1 MKEFSVDS
9 FVISIDDKLFEKA
22 VKYGIL
28 DNDNREI
35 NYHILKNYI
44 RASSC
49 EKLEDLKTFSY
60 ENLRASHSNEEVS
73 AGVCSLLKEE
83 IAGFEGTV

>member
-1 MKEFSVDS
+1 MKEFSVDN
-9 FVISIDDKLFEKA
+9 FVVSIDDELFEKA

-28 DNDNREI
+28 DGDNQEI

-60 ENLRASHSNEEVS
+60 ENLRVLHSNEEIS
-73 AGVCSLLKEE
+73 ARVCSLLKEE
-83 IAGFEGTV
+83 IAGFEGTI